1 MRIIKLIDL
10 PLLRDE
16 LAAKTQIGNRHFTKA
31 QLSFPATNGSGFVL
45 QELMNSTGTLLQQPF
60 LSGAAIFIFCFV

>member
-10 PLLRDE
+10 PFLRDE

-31 QLSFPATNGSGFVL
+31 QLSF
-45 QELMNSTGTLLQQPF
+45 LQQ
-60 LSGAAIFIFCFV
+60 AALVLYCRN